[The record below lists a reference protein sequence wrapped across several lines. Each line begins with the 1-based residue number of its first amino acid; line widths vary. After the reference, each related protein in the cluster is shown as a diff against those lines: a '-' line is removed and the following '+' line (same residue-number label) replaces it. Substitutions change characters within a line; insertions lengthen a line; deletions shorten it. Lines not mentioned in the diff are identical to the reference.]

1 MAQPGRLFIDWIP
14 GAGEII
20 RESSAANSAGFISGR
35 SPESGALCPDLIAV
49 APCESIAVMKKVAA
63 FSFVLLSALF
73 AGCKPSPEVRA
84 GGSPGA
90 PPPEWFSDGTA
101 EINLAFTH
109 DPGPVGT
116 YFFPQIMGSGLALF
130 DSDGDGLLDIY
141 LIHNAG
147 PDAASANQL
156 FRQTAAGTLV
166 DVSRGSGLDV
176 SGFGMGA
183 ACGDVNNDG
192 QVDLLLT
199 EYGRLRLFV
208 NRGGT
213 FADVTSLAGIQSS
226 LWGTSAAFLDFDRD
240 GWLDFVVANY
250 VTYDPGRSCYNPLGR
265 IDYCSPKT
273 FEGSVAKL
281 YRNQGPASARG
292 TGEPASIQFAE
303 VTLSSGLARATG
315 PGLGVVCLDFDGD
328 RWPDILIANDGRPN
342 HLWINQRDGTF
353 KEEAMLRGLAC
364 NAMGAAEAN
373 MGVAAG
379 DVDGDGLLDIFATHL
394 LTETNTLWVGDRR
407 AGRGIFR
414 DQTVSSRLA
423 APQWKATGFG
433 TVLADFTHA
442 GTLSLAVVNGGVTFG
457 SPVAGVDPG
466 LDPFWAEYAQ
476 RNQLFSNDG
485 RGHFRDVSS
494 QNPAFCLL
502 PAVSRGLACGDL
514 DNDGDLDLVA
524 TAVAGR
530 ARYYRNIA
538 PKAGHWFGVRAVD
551 PALGAREACGAEV
564 TVTAS
569 GRSQT
574 RWINPGSSYL
584 SSHDPRAHFGLGN
597 SSRVDSV
604 KIIWPDG
611 SEEIFPGGRVDDYLT
626 LRKGEGSSP

>member
-1 MAQPGRLFIDWIP
+1 MAQPGHMLIGWIP
-14 GAGEII
+14 SVYEFK
-20 RESSAANSAGFISGR
+20 RESCAANSAGFIAGR
-35 SPESGALCPDLIAV
+35 SPESARAGPDLTAV
-49 APCESIAVMKKVAA
+49 VPRASIATMTKVAA
-63 FSFVLLSALF
+63 LTFVLFSTVF
-73 AGCKPSPEVRA
+73 AGCKPSREVRA
-84 GGSPGA
+84 DVSSGA
-90 PPPEWFSDGTA
+90 PRPEWFSDRTA
-101 EINLAFTH
+101 EANLEFTH
-109 DPGPVGT
+109 DPGRVGS
-116 YFFPQIMGSGLALF
+116 YFFPQIMGSGVALF

-141 LIHNAG
+141 LLQNAG
-147 PDAASANQL
+147 PDANSANQL
-156 FRQTAAGTLV
+156 FRQSAAGTFV
-166 DVSRGSGLDV
+166 NVSKGSGLDV
-176 SGFGMGA
+176 TGFGMGA

-213 FADVTSLAGIQSS
+213 FAEVTATAGIQSS

-273 FEGSVAKL
+273 FDGSVAKL
-281 YRNQGPASARG
+281 FRNLGAVSPGG
-292 TGEPASIQFAE
+292 TGEPAAIQFAE
-303 VTLSSGLARATG
+303 VTLSSGLARAPG
-315 PGLGVVCLDFDGD
+315 PGLGAVCLDFDGD
-328 RWPDILIANDGRPN
+328 RWPDILIANDGQPN

-353 KEEAMLRGLAC
+353 KEEAMLRGVAW

-373 MGVAAG
+373 MGVAVG

-394 LTETNTLWVGDRR
+394 LTETNTLWVGDGR
-407 AGRGIFR
+407 AGRGVFR

-442 GTLSLAVVNGGVTFG
+442 GTLDLAVVNGGVTFG
-457 SPVAGVDPG
+457 SPGVGMEPG

-485 RGHFRDVSS
+485 HGHFRDVSS
-494 QNPAFCLL
+494 QNPAFCLS

-524 TAVAGR
+524 TAVGGR
-530 ARYYRNIA
+530 ARFYRNIA
-538 PKAGHWFGVRAVD
+538 PKAGRWFGVRAVD
-551 PALGAREACGAEV
+551 PALSARDACGAEV
-564 TVTAS
+564 TITAG

-574 RWINPGSSYL
+574 RWINPASSYL
-584 SSHDPRAHFGLGN
+584 SSHDPRAHYGLGDV
-597 SSRVDSV
+597 SRVDSV

-611 SEEIFPGGRVDDYLT
+611 TEEMFPGAPVDNYIT
-626 LRKGEGSSP
+626 LRKGAGSSQ